1 MRRRAFTA
9 ASFVALAAMLL
20 TAGAARGDEPAP
32 TRAPAAQPQPQPE
45 VRPQPQPQPQPNPAF
60 EAQAQVELLAMR
72 VFLRDAVRE
81 RGPLALAESD
91 PAALAA
97 RALAHARAYAAA
109 SAEHR
114 DFERAVAALIACLAG
129 DDDDLD
135 PAVEALRRLPKALPL
150 PSFRV
155 SLCLAHAYRRRGMLP
170 QALFFAEKALVLAP
184 QSLEARRLKR
194 AILAGLEARR

>member
-1 MRRRAFTA
+1 MRRVSQRHELRVATIVA
-9 ASFVALAAMLL
+9 ALCALAAFP
-20 TAGAARGDEPAP
+20 AGARAEGPAGSGSDERAR
-32 TRAPAAQPQPQPE
+32 AAL
-45 VRPQPQPQPQPNPAF
+45 
-60 EAQAQVELLAMR
+60 EAQAHIELLAVR
-72 VFLRDAVRE
+72 VFLGDAA
-81 RGPLALAESD
+81 PHLAAAD

-109 SAEHR
+109 GRVENA

-129 DDDDLD
+129 DDEDDLD
-135 PAVEALRRLPKALPL
+135 RAVEALRKLPKALPL

-194 AILAGLEARR
+194 AILDGLEGRR